1 VALTLIS
8 VWVPWQA
15 KKAAENCRK
24 VERWLA
30 PRVEVKAMLNDW
42 EIAKINA
49 ENILTFNRYS
59 MGGWRR
65 VFFY

>member
-1 VALTLIS
+1 
-8 VWVPWQA
+8 VPWQA

-42 EIAKINA
+42 EIDKINV
-49 ENILTFNRYS
+49 ENILTFNGYS
-59 MGGWRR
+59 MGR
-65 VFFY
+65 